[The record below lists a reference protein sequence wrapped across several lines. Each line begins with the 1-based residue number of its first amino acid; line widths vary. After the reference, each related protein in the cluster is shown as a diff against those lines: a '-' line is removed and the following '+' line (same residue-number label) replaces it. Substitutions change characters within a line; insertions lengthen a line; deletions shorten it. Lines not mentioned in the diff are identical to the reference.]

1 MVPHPDCI
9 VSSFS
14 VPQLWQLLLLD
25 CSRNWQ
31 FDSFL
36 LFTTRH
42 SISQKLLRCLR
53 QLWLS
58 ATHTHS
64 QPQVLTHTHIDAHTF
79 TLKQSLCR
87 TLIANSESH
96 LAFCGFCGPDR
107 RPLRVDI
114 DIRIRIHI
122 HIRATLSGFKWGM
135 TCPMGHYID
144 FVYGIHWFAWRNNEG
159 IEIAWDIEGSFT

>member
-1 MVPHPDCI
+1 MVPHPNCI

-14 VPQLWQLLLLD
+14 VLQLWQLLLLVS
-25 CSRNWQ
+25 SRNWQ

-36 LFTTRH
+36 LFATRH

-58 ATHTHS
+58 ATHTHFH
-64 QPQVLTHTHIDAHTF
+64 PQVLTHTHTF

-87 TLIANSESH
+87 TLIANSDSH

-114 DIRIRIHI
+114 DIRIRIRI

-135 TCPMGHYID
+135 TRPMGHYID
-144 FVYGIHWFAWRNNEG
+144 FVNGILWFA
-159 IEIAWDIEGSFT
+159 

>member
-1 MVPHPDCI
+1 MLPHPDCI
-9 VSSFS
+9 HSTVL
-14 VPQLWQLLLLD
+14 QLWLLLLLLD
-25 CSRNWQ
+25 CNRNWQ

-36 LFTTRH
+36 LFATSH

-64 QPQVLTHTHIDAHTF
+64 HPQVFTNTHTSAHN
-79 TLKQSLCR
+79 R
-87 TLIANSESH
+87 TKTVAANSESH

-114 DIRIRIHI
+114 D
-122 HIRATLSGFKWGM
+122 
-135 TCPMGHYID
+135 D
-144 FVYGIHWFAWRNNEG
+144 FEWIQMRHDASNGALYRFCEWFYLICLKR
-159 IEIAWDIEGSFT
+159 